1 MKSKLP
7 FILVALVTAS
17 LAYAAVTYAGGS
29 KSSSSEDSAACCDP
43 EMGPAAK

>member
-17 LAYAAVTYAGGS
+17 LAYAAITYAGGS
-29 KSSSSEDSAACCDP
+29 KAGSSQDSPDCCDP
-43 EMGPAAK
+43 QAAPGK

>member
-17 LAYAAVTYAGGS
+17 LAYAAITYAGGS
-29 KSSSSEDSAACCDP
+29 KSSSSEDSAVCCDP
-43 EMGPAAK
+43 EAGPTK

>member
-17 LAYAAVTYAGGS
+17 LAYAAITYAGGS
-29 KSSSSEDSAACCDP
+29 KSGSGQDSADCCDP
-43 EMGPAAK
+43 QAAPGK